1 MWFARLALALRLGLI
16 RLMQS
21 ALILGAVSGLPGA
34 VLAQTTTYSSTTDSA
49 VGGINETATPC
60 TNTFK
65 RTFTVGTSF
74 IVTDANLGVLL
85 AHTYRQDLQF
95 FLTAPDNTRVQIMT
109 GIGAGADNV
118 NLLLDDEAALPV
130 SNYTAA
136 DAATAATIAPP
147 FNNTYRPS
155 TALSAFDGKNALG
168 TWTFEVCDNAAQDV
182 GTFFQANLVLTQAA
196 TNYADLSLTS
206 SVSNASPAS
215 GSSIT
220 YTLTATNA
228 SGSPL
233 TATGVTV
240 TDLLPAGV
248 SFVSASGTGT
258 YNSATGVWTVG
269 SLTPGQSAS
278 LTITATVTASAG
290 ATIANPA
297 QISTSGVPDSDS
309 TPNNGVTTEDDYAS
323 SSFTVSGARTAGTP
337 PMLTCALGTT
347 VLDWDSV
354 AWTAGSTAN
363 SYPVTNIGTV
373 ALNVTNPGAWLNN
386 ATYGGQSPAR
396 QNAVT
401 GGFSP
406 AQFSIMELVDLAS
419 ISDSAATTITL
430 PTAVPGVQFRIFDV
444 DYSAGQF
451 ADRVTVTGSFNGS
464 QVTPLLTNGISNYV
478 IGNSAYGDATS
489 ADAQVNGNIVV
500 TFNSPVDTITVAYGN
515 HALAPANPGQQ
526 AITLHDITF
535 CRPQGAS
542 TQSKVS
548 FVMSDPLNGTNN
560 PKFIP
565 GATVE
570 YCIMVSN
577 SGSATLTAVTMDDPL
592 PATTTYIPASLRSGT
607 SCAAATTAE
616 DDNNSGGDESDPH
629 GAAITGSTIT
639 ATAPALGPTAGFAIK
654 FNATVN

>member
-1 MWFARLALALRLGLI
+1 MLFARLFSSVRRHLVRPVQ
-16 RLMQS
+16 LM
-21 ALILGAVSGLPGA
+21 LILATACGLPSA
-34 VLAQTTTYSSTTDSA
+34 ALAQTTTYINSTDSA
-49 VGGINETATPC
+49 VGGINETATTC
-60 TNTFK
+60 ANTFK

-74 IVTDANLGVLL
+74 TVTDANVGVLL
-85 AHTYRQDLQF
+85 AHTYRQDLEF

-136 DAATAATIAPP
+136 DSAAAGTLAPP
-147 FNNTYRPS
+147 FNNTYRPT

-206 SVSNASPAS
+206 NVSNASPAS

-240 TDLLPAGV
+240 TDQLPAGV
-248 SFVSASGTGT
+248 TFVSASGAGT

-269 SLTPGQSAS
+269 SLTPGQTAS

-297 QISTSGVPDSDS
+297 EISASGVADTDS
-309 TPNNGVTTEDDYAS
+309 TPGNGVTSEDDYTS
-323 SSFTVSGARTAGTP
+323 SSFTVSGARIAGTP

-347 VLDWDSV
+347 VLDWDAV
-354 AWTAGSTAN
+354 TWANGSTAN

-373 ALNVTNPGAWLNN
+373 ALTVTNPGTWLNN
-386 ATYGGQSPAR
+386 ATYGGQSPTR
-396 QNAVT
+396 QNVVT

-430 PTAVPGVQFRIFDV
+430 PTAVPGLQFRMFDV
-444 DYSAGQF
+444 DYAAGQF

-464 QVTPLLTNGISNYV
+464 PVTPVLTNGISNYV

-489 ADAQVNGNIVV
+489 GDTQANGNIVV
-500 TFNSPVDTITVAYGN
+500 TFSSPVDTVTVSYGN

-535 CRPQGAS
+535 CRPQGTS
-542 TQSKVS
+542 TSTKAS
-548 FVMSDPLNGTNN
+548 FVMSDPINGTTN

-570 YCIMVSN
+570 YCILVTN
-577 SGSATLTAVTMDDPL
+577 SGSATLTTVTMNDPL
-592 PATTTYIPASLRSGT
+592 PAATTYIPASLRSGN
-607 SCAAATTAE
+607 SCATATTAE
-616 DDNNSGGDESDPH
+616 DDDSTGGDESDPY

-639 ATAPALGPTAGFAIK
+639 GTAPALGPTAGFAIK